1 MPVDLDYSA
10 GRFWMAVL
18 GTLLIP
24 AAVLLWR
31 WLDSRWNNS
40 DQIEAL
46 SKAGEQEAEAI
57 EDTQKSIDDR
67 LKVLEAR
74 DTQLLEKS
82 DLKEMDRRVQRL
94 EDKLE
99 HLPTHT
105 DLTAVK
111 VQVAGLT
118 QQIKGMDNKLEL
130 IHQFLLNSKKE

>member
-1 MPVDLDYSA
+1 MVSDLDYSA
-10 GRFWMAVL
+10 GRFWLAVL

-31 WLDSRWNNS
+31 WLDSRWNNAG
-40 DQIEAL
+40 QVKTL
-46 SKAGEQEAEAI
+46 AGERT
-57 EDTQKSIDDR
+57 DLDDR
-67 LKVLEAR
+67 LRVLEAR
-74 DTQLLEKS
+74 DAQLLEKS

-94 EDKLE
+94 EDRLE

-130 IHQFLLNSKKE
+130 IHQFLLNNKKE